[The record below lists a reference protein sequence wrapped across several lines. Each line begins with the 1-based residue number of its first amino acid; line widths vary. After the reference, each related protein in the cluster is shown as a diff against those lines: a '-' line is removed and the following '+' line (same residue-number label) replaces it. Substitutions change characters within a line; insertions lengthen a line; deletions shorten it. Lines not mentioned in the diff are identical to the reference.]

1 MKTDYAV
8 RLQQEGHLRQGLLSG
23 LWCEPQ
29 WGAGFR
35 VELLREKGIGVSEGG
50 GHRDL
55 ADDRCGVVEEGNK
68 RHSPLFVQS
77 TIIYGQG
84 NFISKFFLLFLSSTE
99 RMFLS

>member
-1 MKTDYAV
+1 MRCLKTDYAV

-55 ADDRCGVVEEGNK
+55 ADDRCGVWKIKGET
-68 RHSPLFVQS
+68 LQ
-77 TIIYGQG
+77 QG
-84 NFISKFFLLFLSSTE
+84 SS
-99 RMFLS
+99 